1 MTIRQLAFAGDS
13 LTQGTEGG
21 FSIAQG
27 GRGSWADLVAE
38 RLANISE
45 LGPLLSSGMRGVWL
59 GIIAGGSTEWAYTGA
74 WTGVQSTDAF
84 DKAPYGYSQ
93 LSPIPITQYASGS
106 TNVATATLPTSFRP
120 AVGFAIYWI
129 DYTSGGN
136 WSYSVDGGTTWINMG
151 QTLANDNKLC
161 KLYVATAITPGSTVK
176 IRAANS
182 AATAQGCL
190 PVGIEW
196 FYSTATNGLIVHNL
210 GVNGTQVHYL
220 TAATSGDRMA
230 WFDSVVVG
238 AGAITNQCSFYTCM
252 HINDVLLNNTTNY
265 TTDLGTFNTRLSGLG
280 SILYINPYEV
290 LPGTYNTTNQAS
302 YRAQLLTS
310 ATGFTPA
317 QPTLDIY
324 SRYSNTGWTGN
335 AATNAAG
342 LLNADLLHESQLG
355 HYYIAD
361 YVYWQ
366 IRNLLGIGNVPSTYP
381 VKGLRPTVAYTGPA
395 PPTVAYAACAP
406 ISIG

>member
-1 MTIRQLAFAGDS
+1 MSITQIAFCGDS
-13 LTQGTEGG
+13 LTQGQQGG
-21 FSIAQG
+21 WSIAQG
-27 GRGSWADLVAE
+27 GQGSWAELVAE
-38 RLANISE
+38 RLSN
-45 LGPLLSSGMRGVWL
+45 LPGVGPLLSSGMRGAWMAFL
-59 GIIAGGSTEWAYTGA
+59 TGSSSEWAFSGSG
-74 WTGVQSTDAF
+74 TGVLSTDAF
-84 DKAPYGYSQ
+84 DKAPYGYSGT
-93 LSPIPITQYASGS
+93 SPTSILQYASGS
-106 TNVATATLPTSFRP
+106 SNIWTATLPSTFRA
-120 AVGFAIYWI
+120 AVGFTPYYI
-129 DYTSGGN
+129 DYASGGN
-136 WSYSVDGGTTWINMG
+136 WSYSTDGGTTWTNMG
-151 QTLANDNKLC
+151 QSLNNNNLVRKF
-161 KLYVATAITPGSTVK
+161 YVSTAITPGNTVK
-176 IRAANS
+176 IRAAN
-182 AATAQGCL
+182 AASTAQGCL

-196 FYSTATNGLIVHNL
+196 FYSTATSGLICHDL
-210 GVNGTQVHYL
+210 GVNGSELHYL
-220 TAATSGDRMA
+220 TATTSGDRMA

-290 LPGTYNTTNQAS
+290 LPGTYNTTNQAN

-310 ATGFTPA
+310 AAGFTPA

-324 SRYSNTGWTGN
+324 TRYSNTGWTGN